1 MQSTESRAYGLLR
14 VPRRRRIP
22 RRALSDAFN
31 RRSVEALVM
40 QAYFQLI
47 RVAWNE
53 NGTRLVALA
62 KYGDYEVRL
71 IERKPANDADA
82 LHLWVE
88 LHARDAETPI
98 DARGCDDLETAAL
111 AAEQIMS
118 KAERLQNEALSKPG
132 VRNSGRAGRGD

>member
-1 MQSTESRAYGLLR
+1 LLR
-14 VPRRRRIP
+14 VPRRKRIS
-22 RRALSDAFN
+22 RLALSDAFN

-53 NGTRLVALA
+53 SGMRSVALA
-62 KYGDYEVRL
+62 KYGDYDVRM
-71 IERKPANDADA
+71 IERKPAHDADA
-82 LHLWVE
+82 PHLWVE

-98 DARGCDDLETAAL
+98 DTRGCDDLETAAL

-118 KAERLQNEALSKPG
+118 KAERLQNEILSKAG
-132 VRNSGRAGRGD
+132 VRNSGRADRGD